1 VADTDTDTDTE
12 TPTSNDEGDERDERN
27 DRDDRDE
34 LDQRSGAEADYYAIL
49 GVAHDDAHETIHQA
63 YRRLAKLWHPD
74 RYTFAPDP
82 LRERAERRMRAISR
96 AWAELGDP
104 IRRHA
109 YDQRRYSS
117 YGSSGS
123 YRSSWMGVTPDYGSV
138 YHASG
143 RPEPGAANGAG
154 MFVGMLCVILAL
166 PLLINLLNGA
176 FHETWQV
183 LLAGVLLIGLAA
195 LAGLFFTGDSSLAK
209 FATAWAEGEPRGYY
223 EQPVAAQQA
232 TARATNATNTA
243 DEEEDEDA
251 EAAREFERLVEQ
263 ALATIPD
270 NFKPF
275 MRNVLVRVE
284 REPTPEDLRR
294 MEVGPGGTL
303 LGLYTGVPLTAQGAQ
318 EAGPEIVT
326 IYRDPIERY
335 CHGDP
340 ERIRDQVRRTV
351 LHEVAHHFGIDHDEM
366 PDWVK

>member
-1 VADTDTDTDTE
+1 MTE
-12 TPTSNDEGDERDERN
+12 TQTSSDNRGQRDGDD
-27 DRDDRDE
+27 DRDD
-34 LDQRSGAEADYYAIL
+34 LDTLPGAEADYYAIL
-49 GVAHDDAHETIHQA
+49 GVAPDAARETIHQA

-74 RYTFAPDP
+74 RYTFAPP
-82 LRERAERRMRAISR
+82 ALRERAERRMRAISR

-104 IRRHA
+104 LRRHA
-109 YDQRRYSS
+109 YDERR
-117 YGSSGS
+117 YGSSWIGF
-123 YRSSWMGVTPDYGSV
+123 TPHYTAAD
-138 YHASG
+138 HRAG

-166 PLLINLLNGA
+166 PLLINLLNGSLR
-176 FHETWQV
+176 ETWQV
-183 LLAGVLLIGLAA
+183 VVAGVILIGLAGLAGMFFTSDSA
-195 LAGLFFTGDSSLAK
+195 LAK
-209 FATAWAEGEPRGYY
+209 VATAWAEGEPRGYH
-223 EQPVAAQQA
+223 EQPAAAKQA
-232 TARATNATNTA
+232 AARATSASDDDED
-243 DEEEDEDA
+243 DEEA
-251 EAAREFERLVEQ
+251 EATRAFEALVEQ

-270 NFKPF
+270 RFKPF

-284 REPTPEDLRR
+284 REPSAEDLQR

-366 PDWVK
+366 PDWIK